1 MSILVTGATGLTGH
15 FVVEELLRRGHAVRA
30 LCRPAAAGRIA
41 AGAEVVAGDLTDA
54 DSLARA
60 ARGVDAIVHTAV
72 TRGESAV
79 DIAAMEALLASWRA
93 GPFVYMSSLDVYG
106 FAGPELI
113 TEDTPLTESYN
124 DYATSK
130 VVCERMLEE
139 AAGRAGRAD
148 HVSLRAPYIWGPHP
162 NARERLVMARLREGL
177 PIILPGADEAQ
188 WRQYRDVWIDVRDL
202 VAIVAACVERPTG
215 GPLNVLSGHFV
226 WHDLFADLI
235 RLTGSRSQIVH
246 RPIDQIGDDELP
258 RVANYAQT
266 WQFSQARLEEQ
277 LGRFPRRPLEETLR
291 DTVS

>member
-1 MSILVTGATGLTGH
+1 MFILVTGASGLTGH
-15 FVVEELLRRGHAVRA
+15 FVVEELLRRGHTVRA
-30 LCRPAAAGRIA
+30 FFRPAAAASVA
-41 AGAEVVAGDLTDA
+41 AGAEVAVGDLTDA

-79 DIAAMEALLASWRA
+79 DIAAMEALLASRPA

-113 TEDTPLTESYN
+113 TEDTPLSESYN

-130 VVCERMLEE
+130 VVCERMLAE
-139 AAGRAGRAD
+139 AARRAGRAD

-162 NARERLVMARLREGL
+162 RARERLVMPRLRQGL

-202 VAIVAACVERPTG
+202 TGIIAACVERPTG
-215 GPLNVLSGHFV
+215 GPLNVLTGHFV

-235 RLTGSRSQIVH
+235 RLTGSRSEIVH

-258 RVANYAQT
+258 RKANHAQT
-266 WQFSQARLEEQ
+266 WQFSEARLEAQ
-277 LGRFPRRPLEETLR
+277 LGAFPRRSLEETLR

>member
-1 MSILVTGATGLTGH
+1 MSILVTGATGLAGH

-30 LCRPAAAGRIA
+30 LCRPAAAGRVA

-72 TRGESAV
+72 TRGDSAV
-79 DIAAMEALLASWRA
+79 DIAAMEALLASWRT

-130 VVCERMLEE
+130 VVCERMLAG

-162 NARERLVMARLREGL
+162 NARERLVMSRLREGL

-202 VAIVAACVERPTG
+202 VAIIAACVERPTG

-226 WHDLFADLI
+226 WHDLFAALI

-258 RVANYAQT
+258 RKANYAQT
-266 WQFSQARLEEQ
+266 WRFSQARLEEH